1 MCPSYCIE
9 KDFTISLKWTS
20 FRSLQIILYRR
31 TEDSWQIHSNGIFSF
46 QLRINFSL
54 RNTRNSS
61 SIIFNNISCPFINI
75 INIKVIYICCWW
87 RWRDAKRK
95 LFFSRMFR
103 NRIRISGHIFLT
115 KTSAMALSHLFH
127 CHLSLASS
135 IKRSSDTKK
144 DTASSYLLTMEFL
157 QFTSFSGVRHFYLKL
172 VVIVN

>member
-31 TEDSWQIHSNGIFSF
+31 TEDSWQMGFFLFNWESISHWEIQEILL
-46 QLRINFSL
+46 QLF
-54 RNTRNSS
+54 
-61 SIIFNNISCPFINI
+61 SIISLVHSLILLISKWFTYA
-75 INIKVIYICCWW
+75 VDGG
-87 RWRDAKRK
+87 WRDAKRK

-103 NRIRISGHIFLT
+103 NRIRISGHIFLI
-115 KTSAMALSHLFH
+115 KTSAIALSHLFH

-135 IKRSSDTKK
+135 IKGSSDTKK

>member
-20 FRSLQIILYRR
+20 FRSLQIIL
-31 TEDSWQIHSNGIFSF
+31 TAEQKTADKFIAMGFFLFNWESISHWEIQEILL
-46 QLRINFSL
+46 QLF
-54 RNTRNSS
+54 
-61 SIIFNNISCPFINI
+61 SIISLVHSLILLISKWFTYA
-75 INIKVIYICCWW
+75 VDGG
-87 RWRDAKRK
+87 WRDAKRK

>member
-20 FRSLQIILYRR
+20 FRSLQIIL
-31 TEDSWQIHSNGIFSF
+31 TAEQKTADKFIAMGFFLFNWESISHWEMQEILL
-46 QLRINFSL
+46 QLF
-54 RNTRNSS
+54 
-61 SIIFNNISCPFINI
+61 SIISLVHSLILLISKWFTYA
-75 INIKVIYICCWW
+75 VDGG
-87 RWRDAKRK
+87 WRDAKRK

-127 CHLSLASS
+127 SHLSLASS

-144 DTASSYLLTMEFL
+144 DTASWNFYNLLLFQECDI
-157 QFTSFSGVRHFYLKL
+157 S
-172 VVIVN
+172 I